1 MARDPTVTQLPL
13 FGVDDWDD
21 GGSDVEVRRKGR
33 PGFQS
38 WEEVARDLG
47 RLLRETRFE
56 SFLAKQEE
64 FTDSE
69 DES

>member
-1 MARDPTVTQLPL
+1 MARNPKVTQLPL

-21 GGSDVEVRRKGR
+21 GSDVEVRRKGR

-56 SFLAKQEE
+56 AFLTKQEE

>member
-1 MARDPTVTQLPL
+1 MARDPNMTQLPL
-13 FGVDDWDD
+13 FDVDDWDD
-21 GGSDVEVRRKGR
+21 GSDVEVRRKGR

-38 WEEVARDLG
+38 WEEVARGLG
-47 RLLRETRFE
+47 RLLKETRFE
-56 SFLAKQEE
+56 AFLAKQEE